1 MQSYAFFVILYS
13 FRYKMAKRKKV
24 NKYVFNPK
32 TLNFDKFKEPLGNR
46 VGRVILFLLTTL
58 VFAFFIVLLIYF
70 FFGSPKEK
78 MQAREI
84 EYLKL
89 QYEIL
94 DDKLDEM
101 QLLLEDMEQ
110 RDNDVYRMIFEADPV
125 PSSVRKSGFTM
136 VDRYEDLYGYK
147 NSEVVLEV
155 ATKLDAIASQLYYQ
169 SKSYDEVFAMAR
181 NKAQMLSCIPAI
193 IPVKEADIRQIS
205 SYFGYRTDP
214 IYKVTKYHSGID
226 FASYVGAEVFASG
239 DGEVV
244 KVETNYWGYGN
255 MITLDHG
262 YGYKTRYAH
271 LSKFAVQKGQKVKRG
286 QLIGYVGSTGKSTG
300 PHLHYEVMKSD
311 VNVDPIHFFFND
323 LSPEQY
329 ETILEQAALPSISM
343 D

>member
-1 MQSYAFFVILYS
+1 
-13 FRYKMAKRKKV
+13 MARRKKD

-32 TLNFDKFKEPLGNR
+32 TLSFDKFTEPLR
-46 VGRVILFLLTTL
+46 SRLGRAFLFLLSTFVL
-58 VFAFFIVLLIYF
+58 ALAIVVLIFY

-84 EYLKL
+84 AYLKL
-89 QYEIL
+89 QYEIMN
-94 DDKLDEM
+94 DKLDGM
-101 QLLLEDMEQ
+101 QAMMDELQD
-110 RDNDVYRMIFEADPV
+110 RDNNVYRAIFEAEPV
-125 PSSVRKSGFTM
+125 PVAVRQSGYSNR
-136 VDRYEDLYGYK
+136 DRYEDLYGYK
-147 NSEVVLEV
+147 NSDLVLGV
-155 ATKLDAIASQLYYQ
+155 AKKLDLISSQLYYQ

-193 IPVKEADIRQIS
+193 IPVKESDIRQIS

-226 FASYVGAEVFASG
+226 FASFVGAEVYASG

-244 KVETNYWGYGN
+244 KVESNHWGYGN
-255 MITLDHG
+255 MITIDHG

-271 LSKFAVQKGQKVKRG
+271 LSKFVVRQGQKVKRG

-323 LSPEQY
+323 LSPEEY
-329 ETILEQAALPSISM
+329 ESILEQAAMPSITM

>member
-1 MQSYAFFVILYS
+1 
-13 FRYKMAKRKKV
+13 MAKRKKD

-32 TLNFDKFKEPLGNR
+32 TLNFDMFKEPLGIR
-46 VGRVILFLLTTL
+46 VGRVMVFLLTTL

-78 MQAREI
+78 MQARVI
-84 EYLKL
+84 EYLNL

-101 QLLLEDMEQ
+101 ELILGEMEQ

-125 PSSVRKSGFTM
+125 PSSLRKSGFTT

-147 NSEVVLEV
+147 NSEVVLAV
-155 ATKLDAIASQLYYQ
+155 ANKLDIIASQLYFQ

-226 FASYVGAEVFASG
+226 FASYIGAEVFASG

-255 MITLDHG
+255 MITIDHG

-271 LSKFAVQKGQKVKRG
+271 LSKFGVQKGQKVKRG